1 MNVAELL
8 NERNIPFT
16 PKGQDYV
23 VSCLSPEHEDNN
35 PSMHV
40 DQLTGTY
47 QCFSCGFKGNVF
59 KLYNV
64 SRDWQNIKVQK
75 LRDKISKVKQ
85 SSVGLS
91 LPTKFVEFNREY
103 RGIKASTYRD
113 MGAFTHP
120 APEHVDRV
128 VFPLKDITGRI
139 KAFIG
144 RYVNSNADPKYNIS
158 PANVELPLFPAKVK
172 TIYGSIILVEG
183 IFDALNLIDKG
194 LPNAVAVL
202 GVKNI
207 NMENMRALKLQGVSK
222 IYVMFDSDRAG
233 QAGALEAKRILEED
247 FIVDIESLSLK
258 DREDTDPGSLNQE
271 QVDYIINMLKQE

>member
-1 MNVAELL
+1 MNVEELL
-8 NERNIPFT
+8 NDRRISFT

-23 VSCLSPEHEDNN
+23 VRCLNPEHEDNN
-35 PSMHV
+35 PSMHI
-40 DQLTGTY
+40 DKLTGSY

-64 SRDWQNIKVQK
+64 SRDWQNIKVKK
-75 LRDKISKVKQ
+75 LQDKISRIRQ
-85 SSVGLS
+85 SSIGLS
-91 LPTKFVEFNREY
+91 IPSNSVPFNKDY
-103 RGIKASTYRD
+103 RNIKAETYISV
-113 MGAFTHP
+113 GAFTHNDS
-120 APEHVDRV
+120 EHVGRV

-172 TIYGSIILVEG
+172 TVYGSIILVEG

-194 LPNAVAVL
+194 VPNAVAVL

-207 NMENMRALKLQGVSK
+207 NVENMRALKLQGVSK
-222 IYVMFDSDRAG
+222 IWVMFDGDGAG
-233 QAGALEAKRILEED
+233 LAGAIEAKRLLEED
-247 FIVDIESLSLK
+247 FIVDIESMSLQN
-258 DREDTDPGSLNQE
+258 EEGLDPGSLNQT
-271 QVDYIINMLKQE
+271 QVNHIINMLKQD